1 MLQKIQ
7 IHTFYL
13 TQVCSEV
20 NIYIYIYIYKLDVDV
35 SAYIYKPRDTDENIL
50 GYIWWL
56 IIHNVQLVTS
66 KQCLK
71 IYISELENSKIYF
84 V

>member
-20 NIYIYIYIYKLDVDV
+20 NIYIHIYIYIYIQLDVDV

-50 GYIWWL
+50 GYILWL
-56 IIHNVQLVTS
+56 IIYNVQLVTS

-71 IYISELENSKIYF
+71 IYINYLH
-84 V
+84 

>member
-1 MLQKIQ
+1 MLQNIQ

-20 NIYIYIYIYKLDVDV
+20 NIYIYQLDVDV
-35 SAYIYKPRDTDENIL
+35 SAYIYKPKNTNTNIL
-50 GYIWWL
+50 GYILWL
-56 IIHNVQLVTS
+56 IIYNVQLVTS

-71 IYISELENSKIYF
+71 IYISELENSKIF
-84 V
+84 FL

>member
-20 NIYIYIYIYKLDVDV
+20 NIY

-50 GYIWWL
+50 GYVLWL
-56 IIHNVQLVTS
+56 IIYNVQLGTT
-66 KQCLK
+66 KKCLK